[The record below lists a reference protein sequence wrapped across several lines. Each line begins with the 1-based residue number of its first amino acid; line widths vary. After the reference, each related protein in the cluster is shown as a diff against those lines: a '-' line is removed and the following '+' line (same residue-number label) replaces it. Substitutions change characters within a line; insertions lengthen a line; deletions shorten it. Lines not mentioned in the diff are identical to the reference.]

1 MHHTQMAQEQIPIS
15 QDGVLSKVANY
26 LRGHYDQLLGV
37 PVSARNRVV
46 VNAHR
51 NVTNVFPI
59 YPGCGEWFS
68 EEVWSLLIDE
78 ERLRAMET
86 RPW

>member
-1 MHHTQMAQEQIPIS
+1 MHHTQMATQEQVPIS
-15 QDGVLSKVANY
+15 QDGLFFKVANY
-26 LRGHYDQLLGV
+26 LRVHYNQLIGV

-46 VNAHR
+46 SGTHKD
-51 NVTNVFPI
+51 VTNFFPI

-68 EEVWSLLIDE
+68 EELWSLLREE

-86 RPW
+86 GP